1 MEADVQVAR
10 EIYEAFNRGDLDRVA
25 ALFDDDIEWVEPE
38 GYFVPEGRGTVRGR
52 DAVFEIFAHYPRYW
66 VRFAPTPEEFF
77 DAGDGVV
84 FVTGKQ
90 LGLSHGGNE
99 VQASFINL
107 WRIRNGRAV
116 LHRSWSDTKTMSAVL
131 NGSS

>member
-1 MEADVQVAR
+1 MEAYVMVAR
-10 EIYEAFNRGDLDRVA
+10 EIYEAFNRGDLNRVG

-52 DAVFEIFAHYPRYW
+52 DAVFEIFAQYPRYW
-66 VRFAPTPEEFF
+66 ASFSPMPEEFF

-90 LGLSHGGNE
+90 FGRSHGGDE
-99 VQASFINL
+99 VQAPFINL

-116 LHRSWSDTKTMSAVL
+116 LHRSWSDTKTMSSAL
-131 NGSS
+131 HGSS